1 MATHELAT
9 FFVAALCFAGACG
22 LTGLM
27 LSQHW
32 RELQRSSPAF
42 MQARINFALKILPAS
57 MLLVIA
63 ILLLAIGLFSQ
74 GS

>member
-1 MATHELAT
+1 MMSHELAT
-9 FFVAALCFAGACG
+9 FLVAALCFAGACG
-22 LTGLM
+22 LTGFM

-32 RELQRSSPAF
+32 HELQRSSPAF
-42 MQARINFALKILPAS
+42 VQARINFALKILPAS

-63 ILLLAIGLFSQ
+63 ILMLAIGLFSQ

>member
-1 MATHELAT
+1 MMTHELAT
-9 FFVAALCFAGACG
+9 FLVAALCFAGACG
-22 LTGLM
+22 LMGFT

-42 MQARINFALKILPAS
+42 VQARINFALKILPAS